1 MHYWKYSKSRIYV
14 NIFAKIRFDIQVRI
28 QQRHYNHES
37 ENVVCFEDML
47 MRQGIPRIEHLNKQ
61 VKQLY
66 GIASQVRAKLE
77 TGVPMIILDW

>member
-1 MHYWKYSKSRIYV
+1 
-14 NIFAKIRFDIQVRI
+14 
-28 QQRHYNHES
+28 
-37 ENVVCFEDML
+37 